1 MASQIAPELEENI
14 KDYIQKTMKEVKK
27 KPKILKQT
35 SKDDHAPN
43 NTNSVNNVNTN
54 EFLPPQNYYIS
65 KPQTAEN
72 LMEIEEEKAPMK
84 SATTTSISINHHINE
99 AKPKE
104 DLLTNNNVATSKDKK
119 RNSLNEFE
127 DIKKIETLL
136 RYLSPNLLISKI
148 SKYPIYLNI
157 YM

>member
-1 MASQIAPELEENI
+1 
-14 KDYIQKTMKEVKK
+14 MK
-27 KPKILKQT
+27 I
-35 SKDDHAPN
+35 D
-43 NTNSVNNVNTN
+43 
-54 EFLPPQNYYIS
+54 
-65 KPQTAEN
+65 
-72 LMEIEEEKAPMK
+72 EEKDLMK
-84 SATTTSISINHHINE
+84 PATTTSISINHHINE